1 MKMADITVDQKQLPE
16 QIRTIRHA
24 LHIGL
29 DSFGEVERFFEH
41 HDGLLRFG
49 GPPDPL
55 LRPIHPTGTSN
66 SVSAFAAVLRELDMI
81 EPELL

>member
-1 MKMADITVDQKQLPE
+1 MKMADMTVDQKQLLE

-29 DSFGEVERFFEH
+29 ESFGEVERVIDQYE
-41 HDGLLRFG
+41 GTKGSG
-49 GPPDPL
+49 GVLDPL
-55 LRPIHPTGTSN
+55 LRPVHPTGTSN
-66 SVSAFAAVLRELDMI
+66 TVSAFAAALRELDMI